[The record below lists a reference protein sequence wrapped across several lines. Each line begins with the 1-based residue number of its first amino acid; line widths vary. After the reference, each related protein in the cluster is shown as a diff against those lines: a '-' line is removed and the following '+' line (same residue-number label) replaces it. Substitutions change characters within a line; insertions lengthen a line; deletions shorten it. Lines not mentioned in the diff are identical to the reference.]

1 MDDDTLGKLLAEVHR
16 EYADYRRP
24 EGVYVSPS
32 SMSVM
37 VDRTGNP
44 VEEITGIAEE
54 RESASAQIRTLFN
67 EQRRTIIAE
76 CCEKVSH
83 HEFQAARAEQER
95 KIPQEEPWRQQQDFR
110 EVHQQN
116 LTEME
121 ELRKFQSSTFDTLT
135 RQKLIEDQNTIMEL
149 SGRLQELQNEVNCMN
164 DSKDFQDAESVR
176 SGNSH
181 VTSQLML
188 FPKHPAFHGLL
199 RPSFV
204 SPRRKEGP
212 PDIWDTSGISGNV
225 FAHPQA
231 SSSAPYPQE
240 LNSLW
245 KKTIEEPLHMST
257 AEKSDRP
264 ERNQD
269 LRCQS
274 GPSAKDSVIFSGGD
288 NPKNYG
294 AEKRRLQISDLHFD
308 KFPTPATFACW
319 KIRFKTE
326 VCACSQF
333 PTEAM
338 QWIKEVELVDSVDE
352 LRSSSSIRGISRPSF
367 EVFDARI
374 ASALNKIIHNSQF
387 KRRISLEEQKA
398 QKEDRFLRARQ
409 IAYLIYDHFRVTG
422 THDSVENYADLFTI
436 VLRNDDIQE
445 FDSKWDGILLSMTKI
460 PHDDILEGLYKLR
473 IRESEKLKTV
483 LEL

>member
-1 MDDDTLGKLLAEVHR
+1 MK
-16 EYADYRRP
+16 
-24 EGVYVSPS
+24 
-32 SMSVM
+32 
-37 VDRTGNP
+37 
-44 VEEITGIAEE
+44 
-54 RESASAQIRTLFN
+54 
-67 EQRRTIIAE
+67 
-76 CCEKVSH
+76 
-83 HEFQAARAEQER
+83 
-95 KIPQEEPWRQQQDFR
+95 
-110 EVHQQN
+110 
-116 LTEME
+116 

-135 RQKLIEDQNTIMEL
+135 RQKFIEDQKTIIEL

-164 DSKDFQDAESVR
+164 DSMDFQDAESVR

-188 FPKHPAFHGLL
+188 FPEHPLFEGML
-199 RPSFV
+199 RPSIL
-204 SPRRKEGP
+204 SPRRRDGP
-212 PDIWDTSGISGNV
+212 PNIWDTSGKSGNV
-225 FAHPQA
+225 FSNPQA

-245 KKTIEEPLHMST
+245 KKSIEEPIHMST
-257 AEKSDRP
+257 VEKSDRP
-264 ERNQD
+264 ERDQD

-288 NPKNYG
+288 YSKNYG
-294 AEKRRLQISDLHFD
+294 ADQQRLQISDLHFD
-308 KFPTPATFACW
+308 MFPTPATFACL

-352 LRSSSSIRGISRPSF
+352 LVSSSSIRVISMPNF
-367 EVFDARI
+367 EVLDARI
-374 ASALNKIIHNSQF
+374 ASALNNTIHNSQF

-398 QKEDRFLRARQ
+398 QKEDRFLRGRQ
-409 IAYLIYDHFRVTG
+409 IAFLIYDQFPGHWS
-422 THDSVENYADLFTI
+422 HDSVFDYTDLFTI

-445 FDSKWDGILLSMTKI
+445 FESNWDGILLSMTKI

-473 IRESEKLKTV
+473 IRV
-483 LEL
+483 